1 MPSDSLWVIV
11 AVLAVFGFFTAAV
24 VWADTTWRPRGAPA
38 DDRPASRQKR

>member
-24 VWADTTWRPRGAPA
+24 VWADATWRPRRILPDEHLTSGQ
-38 DDRPASRQKR
+38 RR

>member
-24 VWADTTWRPRGAPA
+24 VWADTTWRPRRTDAA
-38 DDRPASRQKR
+38 DRPASRTKG